1 MSLNQSFYSQILQE
15 LEKRAN
21 YEATAK
27 PRDISKLRSIKKLL
41 DTVGN
46 PQNNFKI
53 IHIAG
58 TNGKGLTG
66 AMISQ
71 ILDHKGLKVGLYSS
85 PHVIDVRERIIL
97 NGEWVSKAIF
107 AHQAK
112 SVLEAADQC
121 ADEVSLSYFDLFTAI
136 ALLIFQEADVDWA
149 ILETGLGGKA
159 DSTNI
164 TDKELSV
171 ITQIDYDHVNILGTS
186 LKVIAQEKMGIAR
199 PNIPVVLGKQ
209 SHELSAWMTQE
220 LQACKSEVY
229 LAEKLRIVEIDDGKH
244 RFQWPDGVTNECD
257 SENKR
262 LTIPY
267 LACLQNALM
276 ACMVIYPSSDLLT
289 RQKWIQSATQVVLRG
304 RLEFRKNVLWESQK
318 LTFPFM
324 IFDGGHNASAV
335 SALVRELVDQKVK
348 EYVLILGIAED
359 KLISQL
365 HEPLFDLCQRAS
377 HIILTKAQ
385 SLRSASPEMIE
396 QFIGAASR
404 TSGKINILPTIEK
417 TTMIKEALKIAS
429 SYRENPIVIS
439 GSFYLLGEL
448 FQMLNPQEEK

>member
-1 MSLNQSFYSQILQE
+1 MPLDQSSYSHILQE

-27 PRDISKLRSIKKLL
+27 PRDISKLSSIKKLL

-71 ILDHKGLKVGLYSS
+71 ILDHERLKVGLYSS

-97 NGEWVSKAIF
+97 NGKWVSKAIF

-121 ADEVSLSYFDLFTAI
+121 ADEVNLSYFDLFTAI
-136 ALLIFQEADVDWA
+136 ALLVFQEADVDWA

-171 ITQIDYDHVNILGTS
+171 ITHINYDHVDILGTS
-186 LKVIAQEKMGIAR
+186 LKAIAQEKMGIAR

-209 SHELSAWMTQE
+209 PHELRDWMIQE
-220 LQACKSEVY
+220 LKACQSEVY
-229 LAEKLRIVEIDDGKH
+229 LAEELRIAAIEDGKH

-257 SENKR
+257 LENKK

-267 LACLQNALM
+267 LACLQNALI
-276 ACMVIYPSSDLLT
+276 ACQVIYPSSNLLI
-289 RQKWIQSATQVVLRG
+289 RQKWIQSAIQVVLSG

-318 LTFPFM
+318 LSFPFM

-335 SALVRELVDQKVK
+335 SALVSELHDQKVK
-348 EYVLILGIAED
+348 KYVLIIGIAED
-359 KLISQL
+359 KLIPQL
-365 HEPLFDLCQRAS
+365 HESLFDLCQRAN

-385 SLRSASPEMIE
+385 SIRSASPEMIE
-396 QFIGAASR
+396 QFIEEASHI
-404 TSGKINILPTIEK
+404 SGKINTLPKIEK
-417 TTMIKEALKIAS
+417 VTTIKDALKIAS
-429 SYRENPIVIS
+429 AYRENPIVIS

-448 FQMLNPQEEK
+448 FQILNPQEGR